1 MFSYKLNNDFR
12 DLSVVALTCGPSLNA
27 VFFFLSGR
35 LETND
40 MCGTKNSLHLAL
52 EVEFPGCYA
61 MMTADHNLLI
71 RTPTT
76 MDKKLIFSRRIYT
89 AIDSRTSDR
98 REKMFFLMDI

>member
-1 MFSYKLNNDFR
+1 MFSYNLDNDFR
-12 DLSVVALTCGPSLNA
+12 DLSVVVLACGRSLNA

-40 MCGTKNSLHLAL
+40 TCETKHSLHLAL
-52 EVEFPGCYA
+52 EVKFPGCYA

-76 MDKKLIFSRRIYT
+76 MDKKLIFSWRIYT
-89 AIDSRTSDR
+89 PIDSRTSDR
-98 REKMFFLMDI
+98 REKMFFIMDI